1 MPMMTRTVSESPSRN
16 DQKAAPRPSTTMAT
30 RSKTR
35 SMKMVPNVAESE
47 TG

>member
-1 MPMMTRTVSESPSRN
+1 MMRTASDRPSRK
-16 DQKAAPRPSTTMAT
+16 DQNAAPRPSTTMAN

-35 SMKMVPNVAESE
+35 SMKIVPKVADSE